1 MPHDYVSRMINIEKS
16 DYNVVRRVAEE
27 LGFGER
33 GLSAAI
39 RLLRIKF
46 LQEIIASAKSS
57 LDAPR
62 ANKDRI

>member
-1 MPHDYVSRMINIEKS
+1 MPHDYVSRRINIEKS

-27 LGFGER
+27 RGFGER
-33 GLSAAI
+33 DLSAAI
-39 RLLRIKF
+39 RLLRINF